1 MRTHKPLLS
10 IAAVAV
16 TAAGLWLANTAAEP
30 GTGPAVVS
38 APTPAAATLTT
49 ATPTTA
55 TLTTVAPAQ
64 FPAAATYSGQVAT
77 AGAPIVVDMTV
88 TGGTAKAYVCD
99 GAAIETWMTGTVD
112 GDAVS
117 LVSADRSGRIDA
129 RLRGRTVTGTL
140 ALGERSWDLRAA
152 EVTDGR

>member
-16 TAAGLWLANTAAEP
+16 TAAGLWLANSTADP

-38 APTPAAATLTT
+38 VPTPAAATLTT
-49 ATPTTA
+49 A
-55 TLTTVAPAQ
+55 APAR
-64 FPAAATYSGQVAT
+64 FPTAADYSGQVTT

-88 TGGTAKAYVCD
+88 TGDTARAYVCD
-99 GAAIETWMTGTVD
+99 GAAIETWLTGTVD

-117 LVSADRSGRIDA
+117 LVSADRTGRIEA
-129 RLRGRTVTGTL
+129 RLQGRTVAGTL
-140 ALGERSWDLRAA
+140 TLGERSWELRAQ
-152 EVTDGR
+152 ELSDGR

>member
-49 ATPTTA
+49 
-55 TLTTVAPAQ
+55 VAPAR
-64 FPAAATYSGQVAT
+64 FPAAATYSGQVA
-77 AGAPIVVDMTV
+77 AKGAPIVVDMTV
-88 TGGTAKAYVCD
+88 SGGTAKAYVCD

-112 GDAVS
+112 GDTVS
-117 LVSADRSGRIDA
+117 LVNADRSGRIDA
-129 RLRGRTVTGTL
+129 RLQGRTVTGTL
-140 ALGERSWDLRAA
+140 ALGERSWQLRAT